1 MNPEMKAFKMITKY
15 GDDAAVQ
22 ALRRLY
28 LCELN
33 EKSYW
38 QDVVDRIH
46 KKLLV
51 KPNLVWE

>member
-1 MNPEMKAFKMITKY
+1 MITKY
-15 GDDAAVQ
+15 GNDAAVQ
-22 ALRRLY
+22 ALQCLY

-38 QDVVDRIH
+38 QDVVDRIN

-51 KPNLVWE
+51 KPKLVWE